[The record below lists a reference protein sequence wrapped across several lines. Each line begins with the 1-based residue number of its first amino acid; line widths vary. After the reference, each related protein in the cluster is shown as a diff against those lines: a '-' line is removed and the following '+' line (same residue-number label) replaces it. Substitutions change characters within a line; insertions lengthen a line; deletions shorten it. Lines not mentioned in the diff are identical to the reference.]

1 MDHSIHE
8 GSEKYKKVIVLKPDG
23 GKTSLR
29 PWRKCENI
37 VRIYLKVSV
46 NMVIGSSQGPIA
58 GFSEHGKVPAGC
70 IIDGNS

>member
-1 MDHSIHE
+1 VDHSIDE

-23 GKTSLR
+23 EKTSLR

-46 NMVIGSSQGPIA
+46 NMVIGSS
-58 GFSEHGKVPAGC
+58 
-70 IIDGNS
+70 